1 MKKLF
6 ILAIATG
13 TVALSACGQK
23 LKESQVPAAVRVAFQ
38 KQYPNTKASWDKE
51 DANYE
56 VNFKKNGKEMSA
68 IIEESG
74 TIVETETMISVS
86 ELPLSISDY
95 MTKHYK
101 GVKVKEAAKIVK
113 ANGEVNY
120 EAEIAHKDI
129 VFDGNGKFIKEE
141 KE

>member
-1 MKKLF
+1 MNFF
-6 ILAIATG
+6 IMIAAITF
-13 TVALSACGQK
+13 TALSACGQK
-23 LKESQVPAAVRVAFQ
+23 LKESQVPAAARAAFQ

-56 VNFKKNGKEMSA
+56 VNFKKGGKEMSA
-68 IIEESG
+68 IIDENG
-74 TIVETETMISVS
+74 TIVETETMIAVSDLPASV
-86 ELPLSISDY
+86 SDY
-95 MTKHYK
+95 MNKYYK
-101 GVKVKEAAKIVK
+101 GIKVKEAAKIVK
-113 ANGEVNY
+113 ANGDVNY

>member
-1 MKKLF
+1 MRLL
-6 ILAIATG
+6 IITIVTG
-13 TVALSACGQK
+13 ISGLSACGQK
-23 LKESQVPAAVRVAFQ
+23 LKESQVPAAAKAAFQ
-38 KQYPNTKASWDKE
+38 KQYPNTKANWDKE

-56 VNFKKNGKEMSA
+56 VNFKKDGKEMSA
-68 IIEESG
+68 IIEENG
-74 TIVETETMISVS
+74 TIVETETMIAVT
-86 ELPLSISDY
+86 ELPASISDY

-101 GVKVKEAAKIVK
+101 EVKVKEAAKIVK